1 MMSQKSLK
9 KNASFS
15 ILYSIMGILYPL
27 ITFPYASKV
36 LLPQGI
42 GQYEFANSI
51 ISYFLIIAN
60 LGIISYGSREM
71 ARIRDS
77 KKLRN
82 KLAKELLVINF
93 TSTCFAYLVML
104 IAIFSIRPLSNY
116 RQLLIVLGLRVLFS
130 MFNMEWLYQAFED
143 YEYIAFRS
151 IVFQV
156 LSLIALFVF
165 VKTDK
170 DVIIYAII
178 NTVALSGTGICN
190 FIHSKKYIDL
200 REKISLNL
208 KVHLRS
214 VLIFFGMSVSVS
226 LYTALDTSMIGFLT
240 NDASVGYYTTA
251 NRINR
256 LVLTVVSAAV
266 SVLSPRISY
275 LIATETND
283 DSWLCLFQ
291 KSLSFVIC
299 FSVPCIFGLF
309 ILSPQLILYL
319 CGEDFIPSIKLMRM
333 LVPVIFIW
341 SLASVVGATILS
353 PLRKEKYMLYAQ
365 VSGAVVNM
373 ILNFILIRLL
383 GVFGAVI
390 ATLIAEGCVTGIQ
403 MIVARKFIFNN
414 FFFINIL
421 QSFISSCVMASLVLC
436 IRRIT
441 NYTLWGCCICI
452 VFGMMVYFLFMLLL
466 KNNIAV
472 SIFKRI
478 LNVNF
483 IHK

>member
-1 MMSQKSLK
+1 MNQKSLK
-9 KNASFS
+9 KNAFFS
-15 ILYSIMGILYPL
+15 ILYSVMGIIYPL

-71 ARIRDS
+71 ARVRDS
-77 KKLRN
+77 KTSRN
-82 KLAKELLVINF
+82 KLAKELLAINF
-93 TSTCFAYLVML
+93 ISTCFAYLLML
-104 IAIFSIRPLSNY
+104 IVVFSVKSLSNY
-116 RQLLIVLGLRVLFS
+116 RQLLSVLGLRVLFS
-130 MFNMEWLYQAFED
+130 MLNMEWLYQAFED
-143 YEYIAFRS
+143 YGYIAFRS
-151 IVFQV
+151 IVFQI
-156 LSLIALFVF
+156 LSLIALFIF
-165 VKTDK
+165 VKTYN

-178 NTVALSGTGICN
+178 NIVALLGTSVCN

-200 REKISLNL
+200 REKISFNL

-214 VLIFFGMSVSVS
+214 ILIFFGMSVSVS
-226 LYTALDTSMIGFLT
+226 LYTVLDISMIGFLT
-240 NDASVGYYTTA
+240 DDASVGYYTTA

-256 LVLTVVSAAV
+256 LVLTIVSAAV

-275 LIATETND
+275 LVATEDND
-283 DSWLCLFQ
+283 NSWLWLFQ

-299 FSVPCIFGLF
+299 FSIPCIFGLF

-319 CGEDFIPSIKLMRM
+319 CGEKFIPSIRLMRM
-333 LVPVIFIW
+333 LVPVIFVW
-341 SLASVVGATILS
+341 SLASVIGSTILS

-365 VSGAVVNM
+365 ITGAVVNV

-383 GVFGAVI
+383 GVFGAVV
-390 ATLIAEGCVTGIQ
+390 ATLIAESCVTGIQ
-403 MIVARKFIFNN
+403 MIVARKFVFNK
-414 FFFINIL
+414 FFLINAF
-421 QSFISSCVMASLVLC
+421 QSFISSCVMAGFVLC

-441 NYTLWGCCICI
+441 NYTLWGCCLCI
-452 VFGMMVYFLFMLLL
+452 VFGMMGYFLFMLLL

-472 SIFKRI
+472 SIFRKI
-478 LNVNF
+478 FNINF
-483 IHK
+483 SHK